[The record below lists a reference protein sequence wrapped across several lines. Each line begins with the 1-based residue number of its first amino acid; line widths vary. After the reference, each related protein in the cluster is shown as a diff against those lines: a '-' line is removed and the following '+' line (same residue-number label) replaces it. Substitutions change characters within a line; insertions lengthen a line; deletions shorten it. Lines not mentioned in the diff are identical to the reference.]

1 MVNHGRSNGCMTCKQ
16 RRVKC
21 DQARPKCQACQRLG
35 LHCGGYKTKYAAL
48 KFRDQT
54 HKFFTNNR
62 DKHRGTVSI
71 IRSPTEPDTAVPFFF
86 QHYAGIGRSMGSARG
101 FFEVL
106 IPIYRSQPQHSAL
119 SLAVSAVA
127 SKVLGLWRHDTR
139 NFRSESYTQAVKCL
153 RRTIADRSEWGKPE
167 TVLAVLALQLYENIT
182 AIYGLRTATRVHH
195 DGAMSLLPFV
205 GSHSHNITGAGVYPR
220 RFILHTEISSAM
232 RQERPL
238 QSAAYSWASGY
249 GLNLIP
255 VPENPSSALDAIGA
269 SVAEL
274 QASYLQL
281 TQYDTLLSQR
291 DVVLAECTAEAKRI
305 DEQLL
310 AWTQSVPDHWY
321 PLRLAS
327 GRDIDPSIR
336 AYQSVCEVYPY
347 CQIANIWN
355 LWRIQ
360 RLLLVKISL
369 SSASTNSR
377 EQLEYRH
384 TLQELVD
391 SICYSVPFY
400 LGNRT
405 KPSSI
410 PDFTDPAI
418 VFPSD
423 YLTPAD
429 KSSNTQSN
437 IPHSLD
443 EHKRHLI
450 AQGPWHLMSPL
461 SRLLTLFSEYRGQQ
475 MATFLRP
482 GQYEWICEQFL
493 RVTTLLHIPQ
503 MEMETGGERNYT
515 PLASSPANGCVNS
528 RVEDLAKKV
537 RKGAIFMSGP

>member
-1 MVNHGRSNGCMTCKQ
+1 ML
-16 RRVKC
+16 
-21 DQARPKCQACQRLG
+21 RPL
-35 LHCGGYKTKYAAL
+35 
-48 KFRDQT
+48 
-54 HKFFTNNR
+54 
-62 DKHRGTVSI
+62 
-71 IRSPTEPDTAVPFFF
+71 TEPDTAVPFFF
-86 QHYAGIGRSMGSARG
+86 QHYAGTGRSMGSARG

-106 IPIYRSQPQHSAL
+106 IPVYCSQPQDSAL

-127 SKVLGLWRHDTR
+127 STVLALWRHDAR
-139 NFRSESYTQAVKCL
+139 GFRSEIYAQAVKCL
-153 RRTIADRSEWGKPE
+153 RRTIADRNEWGKPE
-167 TVLAVLALQLYENIT
+167 TVLAVLALQLYENIA
-182 AIYGLRTATRVHH
+182 AIYGLRMATRVHH

-205 GSHSHNITGAGVYPR
+205 GSHSDHTDGASVYPR

-232 RQERPL
+232 RQQRPL
-238 QSAAYSWASGY
+238 QSAAYSCVGGH
-249 GLNLIP
+249 GLNLIS
-255 VPENPSSALDAIGA
+255 VPDNPSSALDAIGA

-274 QASYLQL
+274 QASYMQL
-281 TQYDTLLSQR
+281 VTQYALPTSQR
-291 DVVLAECTAEAKRI
+291 DLLLAECAAEAKRI

-310 AWTQSVPDHWY
+310 VWAQSVPDHWY
-321 PLRLAS
+321 PLRLTS
-327 GRDIDPSIR
+327 EQDIDLSIPT
-336 AYQSVCEVYPY
+336 YQSFCEIYPH

-369 SSASTNSR
+369 SPMTTNLT
-377 EQLEYRH
+377 EQIEYKH

-391 SICYSVPFY
+391 SICYSVPSY

-418 VFPSD
+418 LLPSD
-423 YLTPAD
+423 QTQTD
-429 KSSNTQSN
+429 GGRSNMQSN
-437 IPHSLD
+437 IPHSSAD
-443 EHKRHLI
+443 EHKRHII

-461 SRLLTLFSEYRGQQ
+461 SRLLTLFSEEHHGQQ

-503 MEMETGGERNYT
+503 VATGDETGKCT
-515 PLASSPANGCVNS
+515 LLASNSPARGYGNS

-537 RKGAIFMSGP
+537 RKGAVFMSGP

>member
-1 MVNHGRSNGCMTCKQ
+1 MVNHGRSNGCTTCKQ

-21 DQARPKCQACQRLG
+21 DQARPNCQACQRLG
-35 LHCGGYKTKYAAL
+35 LHCGGYKTKYAL

-54 HKFFTNNR
+54 HKFFTTSR
-62 DKHRGTVSI
+62 VQGRGPVSVM
-71 IRSPTEPDTAVPFFF
+71 RPAEPDTAVPFFL

-106 IPIYRSQPQHSAL
+106 IPVYYSQPQDSAL

-127 SKVLGLWRHDTR
+127 SKILALWRHDTR
-139 NFRSESYTQAVKCL
+139 GFRPESYTQAVKCL
-153 RRTIADRSEWGKPE
+153 RRTIADRNEWGKPE
-167 TVLAVLALQLYENIT
+167 TVLAVLALQLYENIA
-182 AIYGLRTATRVHH
+182 AIYDLRTATRVHH

-205 GSHSHNITGAGVYPR
+205 GSHSDHITGASVYPR

-238 QSAAYSWASGY
+238 QSMAYSWAGGH
-249 GLNLIP
+249 GLNLSLID
-255 VPENPSSALDAIGA
+255 NPSSALDAIGA

-274 QASYLQL
+274 QARHALP
-281 TQYDTLLSQR
+281 TGRVAT
-291 DVVLAECTAEAKRI
+291 EAKRI

-310 AWTQSVPDHWY
+310 AWAQSVPDHWY

-327 GRDIDPSIR
+327 QDIDPSIPT
-336 AYQSVCEVYPY
+336 YQSVCEIYPH

-369 SSASTNSR
+369 SSASTNPR
-377 EQLEYRH
+377 EQLEYKH
-384 TLQELVD
+384 TFQELVD
-391 SICYSVPFY
+391 SVCYSVPFY

-418 VFPSD
+418 LLPSEP
-423 YLTPAD
+423 LTRPD
-429 KSSNTQSN
+429 TGRKSEG
-437 IPHSLD
+437 D
-443 EHKRHLI
+443 EHKRHII

-461 SRLLTLFSEYRGQQ
+461 SRLLTLFSEEHGGTQI
-475 MATFLRP
+475 AAFLRP

-503 MEMETGGERNYT
+503 ADTGDGLGGYI
-515 PLASSPANGCVNS
+515 PLPSNSSSRGCVSS
-528 RVEDLAKKV
+528 RAEQLAKKV
-537 RKGAIFMSGP
+537 RKGAVCMSGP